1 MPTRVASTYWL
12 LAILLTLS
20 LPAFAGNVI
29 HVPADQP
36 TIQAG
41 INAASNGDTVLV
53 SAGTYYENINF
64 NGKAITVTSASGP
77 GLTVINGQNLGPVVT
92 FTSNEPNSSILS
104 GFTITNGYGTFDAG
118 YEGGGILIRVA
129 SPTIQGNVI
138 TLNGACSDGMGI
150 AADGGGPLIQNNII
164 HGNTQMG
171 CSGGSGGGGV
181 FVGGETNPR
190 IIGNIIAD
198 NSDFS
203 GGGGIEV
210 NGTTGLVISNNVIS
224 GNSGGGIGLFSYP
237 GDGILVQ
244 NLIVGNT
251 NGPGISWYNTPAVVV
266 SNTIANNA
274 TYYYSGAGSEIAAS
288 GMDNSLT
295 IENNLLVATGN
306 TPALSCGNYDNSN
319 PPTFANNDVF
329 SAGSSAY
336 DASCPNL
343 TGTSGNLTS
352 DPLFVA
358 LLSDNYRIQVGS
370 PAIDAGNNAAPAL
383 PSKDFAGDPRIVN
396 GIVDIGAAEF
406 LKKPVLLLS
415 SYGLDYGTQAVGTTS
430 QPQVV
435 TVSNKGATA
444 IAISLVATAAHF
456 SQTNNCGTSLAPRNS
471 CQISVAFSPIA
482 GGSLRSVLGI
492 FTDATANPQT
502 VFLSGTGLAPQVQL
516 PCCYY
521 FYNQVVG
528 SPATQT
534 GTLTNTG
541 QAPLSITSVVYS
553 GASDFAESN
562 DCPIAPSTLAIGA
575 SCTITVIFTPTIV
588 GNEYGTI
595 TFNDNA
601 QPNPQ
606 TVNVN
611 GSSVSAG
618 IPTLNP
624 PSLTF
629 PTTLIGQSS
638 DPQTAILSNTGT
650 GPLGITQVYSY
661 GDFPETNDCPPIL
674 AVGASCTFTVTYTP
688 NYQGSEYGSV
698 FIYTDSAYF
707 QAQLGLSGTGQAP
720 APTISSLSLTSVPA
734 GSSDTQITING
745 TGFVGNSTQVLWNG
759 VPLGCCAYVNG
770 GTQISVYIP
779 ASDLATEGTYQISVF
794 TPAPGGGTS
803 NRLPFVVYQPV
814 NYAVSSTKYSYRT
827 ISGTNLG
834 LYYYGSAQ
842 ITSPFPLQ
850 FGGGS
855 YGNLTVGAG
864 GTISFNGF
872 SSEYNDVIP
881 TTQTPMLV
889 APFWAFLAPYGTGN
903 DNNVFWDVTGT
914 APNRELIIEWR
925 DVPYC
930 CSYSS
935 ANTIKFEVVFF
946 EGSSNIQF
954 NYADTIFGGGYSNN
968 DNGATATSGIQVAPG
983 IGTEFSYDQ
992 PVLKSKTSL
1001 LWYPGSPTASVS
1013 TGNLSFGY
1021 HQIGSAS
1028 RPQKVTLTNG
1038 GEVALNIS
1046 SIAIDSGDFLQS
1058 NNCGMSLAPHKSCSI
1073 QIVFSPSAPIADTG
1087 TLTISDNAT
1096 NSPQTVA
1103 LSGVGSV
1110 TPVLVY
1116 PVIANFGNV
1125 PVGQTGTVPVVLA
1138 NAANKPLSIQQIV
1151 ASPSVY
1157 SQTNNC
1163 GTSLAPGAS
1172 CTISVLFAP
1181 LQQGNVVGKLATALN
1196 GKALTAQVK
1205 LVGSGQ

>member
-1 MPTRVASTYWL
+1 MPTRTILSVWLIAIVVAF
-12 LAILLTLS
+12 S

-53 SAGTYYENINF
+53 SAGTYYEDINF

-77 GLTVINGQNLGPVVT
+77 AATVIDGTNNDYVPAVT
-92 FTSNEPNSSILS
+92 FSSGETLGSIIS
-104 GFTITNGYGTFDAG
+104 GFTIENRSGT
-118 YEGGGILIRVA
+118 GISISGA
-129 SPTIQGNVI
+129 SPTISGNILTLNSLTYACGSSAISAFGDSFGGSSPVIQGN
-138 TLNGACSDGMGI
+138 LI
-150 AADGGGPLIQNNII
+150 A
-164 HGNTQMG
+164 GNLSSS
-171 CSGGSGGGGV
+171 CGGSGGAILV
-181 FVGGETNPR
+181 EENSAVQ
-190 IIGNIIAD
+190 IIGNVVSA
-198 NSDFS
+198 
-203 GGGGIEV
+203 
-210 NGTTGLVISNNVIS
+210 NNA
-224 GNSGGGIGLFSYP
+224 
-237 GDGILVQ
+237 
-244 NLIVGNT
+244 
-251 NGPGISWYNTPAVVV
+251 PGISVYQSSGNVIISQNTVTQNKGSGIFVYSGYGPVTLIQNVITGNQGTGLSWYFPPITAV
-266 SNTIANNA
+266 SNTIANNTA
-274 TYYYSGAGSEIAAS
+274 GCCGTIGSEINGNDVDS
-288 GMDNSLT
+288 T
-295 IENNLLVATGN
+295 VIFENNLIVATGSA
-306 TPALSCGNYDNSN
+306 PAFVCGYTNGA
-319 PPTFANNDVF
+319 PTLMNNDVF
-329 SAGSSAY
+329 SANSSAFGGACT
-336 DASCPNL
+336 DP
-343 TGTSGNLTS
+343 TGTAGNIST
-352 DPLFVA
+352 DPLFVD
-358 LLSDNYRIQVGS
+358 LLGDDFHIQAAS
-370 PAIDAGNNAAPAL
+370 PAVKAGTTSAPNE
-383 PSKDFAGDPRIVN
+383 PKTDMDGDPRIVGGN
-396 GIVDIGAAEF
+396 IDIGADEYA
-406 LKKPVLLLS
+406 KNTLLQLS
-415 SYGLDYGTQAVGTTS
+415 SRALHYAPEDVGNTS
-430 QPQVV
+430 APQVV
-435 TVSNKGATA
+435 TLTSKAKKAVALNLIATGAN
-444 IAISLVATAAHF
+444 F
-456 SQTNNCGTSLAPRNS
+456 FQTNNCGTSLAAGAS
-471 CQISVAFSPIA
+471 CQISVRFSPLF
-482 GGSLRSVLGI
+482 GGTIEGALGI
-492 FTDATANPQT
+492 FTVATTNPLA
-502 VFLSGTGLAPQVQL
+502 VNLVGTGLAPQIQL

-521 FYNQVVG
+521 FYGQVIG
-528 SPATQT
+528 TPGTQT

-541 QAPLSITSVVYS
+541 QAPLSITSIVLS
-553 GASDFAESN
+553 GPTDFVESN
-562 DCPIAPSTLAIGA
+562 NCPIAPNTLAVGA
-575 SCTITVIFTPTIV
+575 SCTVTVVFTPTIV
-588 GNEYGTI
+588 GSEYATI
-595 TFNDNA
+595 MFTDNA
-601 QPNPQ
+601 PQSPQ
-606 TVNVN
+606 TVNLS

-618 IPTLNP
+618 VPTLNP
-624 PSLTF
+624 TSLTF

-638 DPQTAILSNTGT
+638 QPQTTTLSNTGT
-650 GPLGITQVYSY
+650 GSMGIQNIYSY
-661 GDFPETNDCPPIL
+661 GDFPETNNCPSTL
-674 AVGASCTFTVTYTP
+674 AVGASCTITVTYTP
-688 NYQGSEYGSV
+688 SYQGNEYGYV
-698 FIYTDSAYF
+698 WVYTDSAYY
-707 QAQLGLSGTGQAP
+707 QAQLNVNGTGQAP
-720 APTISSLSLTSVPA
+720 APTISSLSLTSVPT

-759 VPLGCCAYVNG
+759 VALGCCAYVSG

-779 ASDLATEGTYQISVF
+779 ASDLATAGTYQISVF

-803 NRLPFVVYQPV
+803 NSLPFVVYQPV

-827 ISGTNLG
+827 ITGTNLG
-834 LYYYGSAQ
+834 LNYFGSAQ
-842 ITSPFPLQ
+842 ITSPFQLQ

-855 YGNLTVGAG
+855 YSNLTVGAG

-954 NYADTIFGGGYSNN
+954 NYADTIFGGSYSGN
-968 DNGATATSGIQVAPG
+968 DNGATATSGVQVAPG
-983 IGTEFSYDQ
+983 IGTQFSYDQ
-992 PVLKSKTSL
+992 PALKSKTSL
-1001 LWYPGSPTASVS
+1001 LWFPGSPTASVS

-1046 SIAIDSGDFLQS
+1046 SIAIDNGDFLQS
-1058 NNCGMSLAPHKSCSI
+1058 NNCGTSLAPHKSCSI

-1087 TLTISDNAT
+1087 TLTIIDNAT

-1103 LSGVGSV
+1103 LSGIGSV

-1116 PVIANFGNV
+1116 PILANFGNV

-1151 ASPSVY
+1151 ASPSDY

-1172 CTISVLFAP
+1172 CTISVVFTP
-1181 LQQGNVVGKLATALN
+1181 LQPGNVVGKLSTALN